1 VTMERY
7 KPRPIGRSRELVR
20 QLHQLGDVHA
30 PASILPV
37 VLEHVGLA
45 DAYAALQTPIG
56 PVFVAYNAYGVS
68 AVRRASSEGEFERE
82 FRWHFARPLRRMAAL
97 PAKLVNM
104 LQRQWAGTTR
114 SPLRLDLRRVSEF
127 ERAVLLKVL
136 QIPRGEVR
144 PYAWV
149 AREIGHPRAVRAVG
163 SALGKNPVPLVIPCH
178 RVVRSDGS
186 AGEYVFGSEAKRA
199 VLAAEGVDIEGL
211 AALTRSGTRYYG
223 SDTTQVY
230 CFPTCR
236 NARRVTTRHRVP
248 FGSAGQAAA
257 AGYRP
262 CMVCRPAR
270 AS

>member
-1 VTMERY
+1 MDTY
-7 KPRPIGRSRELVR
+7 NSCPAGRSRELLR
-20 QLHQLGDVHA
+20 ELRHLGDIHA
-30 PASILPV
+30 PSTILV
-37 VLEHVGLA
+37 GVLERLGHIDTYTSLE
-45 DAYAALQTPIG
+45 TPIG
-56 PVFVAYNAYGVS
+56 PVFVAYNDHGVS
-68 AVRRASSEGEFERE
+68 AVMRAPSAAEFERA
-82 FRWHFARPLRRMAAL
+82 FRLRFDRPVRRVEEL
-97 PAKLVNM
+97 PPM
-104 LQRQWAGTTR
+104 LMNGLHRQLSSRVRG
-114 SPLRLDLRRVSEF
+114 SLRLDLRRMSDF

-163 SALGKNPVPLVIPCH
+163 SALRRNPVPLVIPCH

-186 AGEYVFGSEAKRA
+186 AGEYVFGSEVKRA
-199 VLAAEGVDIEGL
+199 VLKAEGIDAEGL
-211 AALTRSGTRYYG
+211 ENLARSGVRYYG
-223 SDTTQVY
+223 SDTTRVF

-236 NARRVTTRHRVP
+236 NARRIADRHRVP
-248 FGSAGQAAA
+248 FGSTAEAAT